1 MGRAH
6 AFIVPLLR
14 DLAVSL
20 GCLLIRACQHLREG
34 RWFLSLRAER
44 FEKEERKGR
53 KPQCFR
59 MGNGAVGGETEAA
72 RGESVVRSSEQSC
85 GPGGFAVPAAEGNV
99 QSNPVPPARLP
110 LTLLTGQKLLVSCL

>member
-20 GCLLIRACQHLREG
+20 GCSLIRACQHLREG

-53 KPQCFR
+53 KPRCFR
-59 MGNGAVGGETEAA
+59 MELWVGKLRQ
-72 RGESVVRSSEQSC
+72 RGER
-85 GPGGFAVPAAEGNV
+85 AW
-99 QSNPVPPARLP
+99 
-110 LTLLTGQKLLVSCL
+110 